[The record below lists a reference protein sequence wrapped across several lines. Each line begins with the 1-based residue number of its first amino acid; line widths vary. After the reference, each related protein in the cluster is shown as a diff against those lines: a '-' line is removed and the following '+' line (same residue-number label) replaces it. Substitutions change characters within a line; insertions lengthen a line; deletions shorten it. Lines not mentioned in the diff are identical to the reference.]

1 MRCSRN
7 GLPRRAKNFTQIDDR
22 LYIKYGYKKSPTYIE
37 QINRLLCEV
46 GYYHFLNAAKICTIF
61 ETTKLFQRFFQAT
74 LKTTKKPPTFPCRR
88 LNKQYKPKKRSPI
101 LSVFVQ
107 WFSAALVP
115 PFLSLPL

>member
-37 QINRLLCEV
+37 QINRLPCEV

-74 LKTTKKPPTFPCRR
+74 LKTTKSRPHSHADGSTNNIN
-88 LNKQYKPKKRSPI
+88 LKKRSPI

-115 PFLSLPL
+115 HFLSVLL